1 MKCIAIDLDG
11 TLLNK
16 ESVISAENREAIKRA
31 VDAGILVTICTG
43 RATFD
48 VKALLNDLDIPI
60 IAANGGTIH
69 DTGYRLISRTL
80 MDQEAGKAIAD
91 YLLSKNIYFEVYT
104 DDHLLSPFDGEAKL
118 HAELDILKSANPN
131 EQTDDLWQGAMTQ
144 FKQFGIKP
152 IPHIESVLTAVKTF
166 ISFFASPLIWTS

>member
-48 VKALLNDLDIPI
+48 VKALLDDLDI
-60 IAANGGTIH
+60 
-69 DTGYRLISRTL
+69 LSLQL
-80 MDQEAGKAIAD
+80 M
-91 YLLSKNIYFEVYT
+91 
-104 DDHLLSPFDGEAKL
+104 
-118 HAELDILKSANPN
+118 
-131 EQTDDLWQGAMTQ
+131 
-144 FKQFGIKP
+144 
-152 IPHIESVLTAVKTF
+152 AVRST
-166 ISFFASPLIWTS
+166 TRVTV

>member
-48 VKALLNDLDIPI
+48 VKS
-60 IAANGGTIH
+60 AAG
-69 DTGYRLISRTL
+69 
-80 MDQEAGKAIAD
+80 
-91 YLLSKNIYFEVYT
+91 
-104 DDHLLSPFDGEAKL
+104 
-118 HAELDILKSANPN
+118 
-131 EQTDDLWQGAMTQ
+131 
-144 FKQFGIKP
+144 
-152 IPHIESVLTAVKTF
+152 
-166 ISFFASPLIWTS
+166 

>member
-91 YLLSKNIYFEVYT
+91 YLLSK
-104 DDHLLSPFDGEAKL
+104 
-118 HAELDILKSANPN
+118 
-131 EQTDDLWQGAMTQ
+131 
-144 FKQFGIKP
+144 
-152 IPHIESVLTAVKTF
+152 TF
-166 ISFFASPLIWTS
+166 ILRYIQMTICFLL